1 MDATDETGRYGRLIN
16 HSLKNP
22 NCATKVIKVVN
33 KTYDHLSLIINDF
46 SQSFANTG
54 SFRKEWKEVV
64 D

>member
-46 SQSFANTG
+46 SKSFANCFLEKVFF
-54 SFRKEWKEVV
+54 SELSM
-64 D
+64 